1 MESKSLPRIAYFCME
16 YGLDSNFKTYAGGLG
31 ILAGDYIKGAKDDN
45 LPITAIGIKWKQG
58 YGDQAIDKNGK
69 PFDMFHDYDYDFLID
84 TGIKVPVTI
93 RREEILCKVWK
104 VNKFNNADLYLL
116 DTDIK
121 ENSTRLITG
130 QLYGWFGEERIAQE
144 IVLGIGGI
152 RALRALGINIDVYHF
167 NEGHAV
173 LAATELIK
181 EKISI
186 RQSFSKALKNTRKEI
201 VFTTH
206 TPIIHGNEEHPIE
219 KLKYM
224 GAFNGLSKEQM
235 IELGGKP
242 FNMTVAALRVSRK
255 TNAVAKLHSE
265 TSNKMW
271 KKVKNK
277 SEIIGITNAIHV
289 PTWVDERLIGDSL
302 ENDLLWN
309 IHMELKRDLISFI
322 ESKTKIKLLDDK
334 LLIGFSRRAASYKRS
349 NLIFS
354 NPTIIDPLLKEGKIQ
369 IVFSGKAHP
378 FDNEGKEIIADLI
391 KMVEKYPNSVVY
403 LENYDMEIGAK
414 LTRGSDVWLNNP
426 RRPMEASGTSGMKA
440 AMNGVLNCSILD
452 GWWPEA
458 CIDGINGWQFGNGFE
473 CDDLEQFDKHDA
485 EALYEVL
492 IKKVIPTYYENRL
505 DWINM
510 MQESIKST
518 QKNFS
523 MHRMLEEYFELLYKK

>member
-1 MESKSLPRIAYFCME
+1 
-16 YGLDSNFKTYAGGLG
+16 
-31 ILAGDYIKGAKDDN
+31 
-45 LPITAIGIKWKQG
+45 
-58 YGDQAIDKNGK
+58 
-69 PFDMFHDYDYDFLID
+69 
-84 TGIKVPVTI
+84 
-93 RREEILCKVWK
+93 
-104 VNKFNNADLYLL
+104 
-116 DTDIK
+116 
-121 ENSTRLITG
+121 
-130 QLYGWFGEERIAQE
+130 
-144 IVLGIGGI
+144 
-152 RALRALGINIDVYHF
+152 
-167 NEGHAV
+167 
-173 LAATELIK
+173 
-181 EKISI
+181 
-186 RQSFSKALKNTRKEI
+186 
-201 VFTTH
+201 
-206 TPIIHGNEEHPIE
+206 
-219 KLKYM
+219 
-224 GAFNGLSKEQM
+224 
-235 IELGGKP
+235 
-242 FNMTVAALRVSRK
+242 
-255 TNAVAKLHSE
+255 
-265 TSNKMW
+265 MW